1 MRNAY
6 IALNS
11 TVVSIL
17 KKLMWFGYFS
27 GSSDFIII
35 IAQIKKVH
43 QLTDPSLFEK
53 VGKGKQK

>member
-11 TVVSIL
+11 TLYLSIF
-17 KKLMWFGYFS
+17 KKLMWFVYFS
-27 GSSDFIII
+27 DSSDFIVI
-35 IAQIKKVH
+35 IAHIKKVH

-53 VGKGKQK
+53 IG